1 MKRKILISALLITVI
16 AIFTS
21 CEKDETVSASS
32 INLIN
37 GDEVLLVP
45 STATLSDEKSV
56 VQSEDPEV
64 VEAEEFA
71 KLLAASINGKDV
83 RKFLKD
89 EANKKFDGD
98 FDILV
103 SKVIDTKIGGV
114 SFKDKVA
121 KSSTLGV
128 SKGNEI
134 FSNAIKNPKLNISVP
149 VLVENWND
157 KKQQLLVGVNN
168 GTIDGETEYIKAFDS
183 KGRIYLIDTKVEPDV
198 PVIIVGNNERMDYQ
212 DQNLSNEKSRMNGY
226 NEAIT
231 YIECPDLNSIETWNR
246 GTPELRFDAVV
257 YMDGQAT
264 AVKAGTVN
272 VEPST
277 RAQATAGW
285 TLRQDLFSWFFDDNH
300 GPDYYVQ
307 CAEIDDNG
315 ATHKITVG
323 VTVGGKDGA
332 LGGSAEYELTYK
344 NGDEILA
351 GRLIHYSSPTPVTI
365 SDSYIIY
372 TINNIY

>member
-1 MKRKILISALLITVI
+1 MKSKILISALLITVI

-21 CEKDETVSASS
+21 CEKDETASASS

-121 KSSTLGV
+121 KSSSHGV

-134 FSNAIKNPKLNISVP
+134 FNNAIKNPKLNISVP

-157 KKQQLLVGVNN
+157 TKQQLLVGIAV
-168 GTIDGETEYIKAFDS
+168 GTIEGETEHIKAFDS
-183 KGRIYLIDTKVEPDV
+183 KGRIYLIDANVEPDV
-198 PVIIVGNNERMDYQ
+198 PVIMVSNNERLD
-212 DQNLSNEKSRMNGY
+212 SNGIAIEKSSRVSGCT
-226 NEAIT
+226 EKIT
-231 YIECPDLNSIETWNR
+231 YVKCPNLIKIESWFH
-246 GTPELRFDAVV
+246 GAPELRFDCVV
-257 YMDGQAT
+257 YLNSSNTASQA
-264 AVKAGTVN
+264 AKKFIY
-272 VEPST
+272 PSS
-277 RAQATAGW
+277 RDQASEGFFIS
-285 TLRQDLFSWFFDDNH
+285 QPLFSWYFDDSH
-300 GPDYYVQ
+300 GPNYYIQ
-307 CAEIDDNG
+307 CSEIDDSG
-315 ATHKITVG
+315 VSYKITVG
-323 VTVGGKDGA
+323 VTGGKKDVIT
-332 LGGSAEYELTYK
+332 GSADFELTYK
-344 NGDEILA
+344 EGDDLCA
-351 GRLIHYSSPTPVTI
+351 GQLINYKDSSPTVI
-365 SDSYIIY
+365 SDA
-372 TINNIY
+372 TIFFKVYSISN